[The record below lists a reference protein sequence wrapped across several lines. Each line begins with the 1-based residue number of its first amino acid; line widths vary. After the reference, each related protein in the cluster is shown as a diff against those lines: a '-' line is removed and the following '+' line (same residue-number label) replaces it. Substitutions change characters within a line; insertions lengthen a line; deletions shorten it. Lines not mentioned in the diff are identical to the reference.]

1 MKKFVRGPVK
11 KGRDRK
17 SGKSDRGDR
26 SGYKRRESSDRFSRD
41 RPSRGRDGGSRDR
54 ERSTT
59 RDRSERTE
67 VICDKCKAKCEVP
80 FKPTSDKPV
89 YCSDC
94 FKSDSRPDSRGR
106 RDNSSKDLE
115 QINKKLDK
123 ILKILDQ

>member
-17 SGKSDRGDR
+17 SGR
-26 SGYKRRESSDRFSRD
+26 SRSEGSSFKRRDSSDRFSRD
-41 RPSRGRDGGSRDR
+41 RPSRGREGGSRDR
-54 ERSTT
+54 ERSS

-94 FKSDSRPDSRGR
+94 FKSDSRPDSRGGR
-106 RDNSSKDLE
+106 NNSSKDLE